1 MAKLSCKSLV
11 LAVTEGHTHT
21 LSGARQNCSNIP
33 RHHRPCAT
41 CSECCK
47 GRTVSSVSKTRWRSP
62 TACPS
67 WRNNSSAQS
76 EPCMQTLLL
85 AGALDCK
92 AESNPG
98 RASDARCSAVQS
110 MAPAWVLISLKKT
123 PKTTKDKGPSNTQ
136 PKTKRHPRTEA
147 NRNTEGEGGAA
158 KDQMDSVAP
167 RETKR
172 IQHEG
177 SRPKHRQSGTQRKTQ
192 TKDREKPKENA
203 QPKKPQQP
211 KQAEGAERGGQ
222 NQKHRHRNN
231 PHKEGDREPGGSR
244 GQRESGHKR
253 TRVGS

>member
-1 MAKLSCKSLV
+1 
-11 LAVTEGHTHT
+11 
-21 LSGARQNCSNIP
+21 
-33 RHHRPCAT
+33 
-41 CSECCK
+41 
-47 GRTVSSVSKTRWRSP
+47 
-62 TACPS
+62 
-67 WRNNSSAQS
+67 
-76 EPCMQTLLL
+76 MQTLLL

-110 MAPAWVLISLKKT
+110 MAPARVLISLKKT

-136 PKTKRHPRTEA
+136 PKTKRHPRTTA

-222 NQKHRHRNN
+222 NQKNTDTGTTHTR
-231 PHKEGDREPGGSR
+231 KETGSR
-244 GQRESGHKR
+244 EAAEDRGRAGIKGPESVLRCLSRRPKGGLEHQR
-253 TRVGS
+253 